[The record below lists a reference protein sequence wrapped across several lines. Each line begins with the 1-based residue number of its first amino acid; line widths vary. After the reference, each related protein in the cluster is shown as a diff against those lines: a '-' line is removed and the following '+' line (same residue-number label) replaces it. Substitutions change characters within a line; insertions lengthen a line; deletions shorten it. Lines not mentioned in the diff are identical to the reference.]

1 MEDKRYALLI
11 DADNISKKYI
21 KCILN
26 ELSKYGVVTYKR
38 IYGDW
43 TNNDNNGWKTVLL
56 ENSITPIQQ
65 YGYTTGK
72 NSTDSAMIIDAMD
85 ILYTGQV
92 EGFCLASSDSDF
104 TKLASRLRESGMTV
118 IGMGEDKTP
127 KAFRVACDRFTS
139 LEILLDPDVN
149 SEKDENGSSAKT
161 TKSRTTRSTKTTAS
175 TTVSAIDKRTLEN
188 VIVGIITENVN
199 DGKSTGLG
207 EIGSTLVK
215 MYPEF
220 DVRNY
225 GYSLLSK
232 LLEEFASLRVKKS
245 GSTVTVELM
254 ENADDRNRIEQY
266 AIEVVQQKGET
277 GMMLGDLSNKLHLQ
291 FKHFTIRD
299 YGYSTFQKYIQSIPG
314 LLVTEDK
321 TKEKMVLYKVEEQ

>member
-1 MEDKRYALLI
+1 MSDKRFALLI

-21 KCILN
+21 KCIMN
-26 ELSKYGVVTYKR
+26 ELSKYGIVTYKR

-43 TNNDNNGWKTVLL
+43 TTTDNSGWKTVLL
-56 ENSITPIQQ
+56 DNSITPIQQ

-104 TKLASRLRESGMTV
+104 TRLASRLRESGMTV
-118 IGMGEDKTP
+118 IGMGENKTP
-127 KAFRVACDRFTS
+127 KAFRIACDRFTC
-139 LEILLDPDVN
+139 LEILLDPD
-149 SEKDENGSSAKT
+149 SADSKEENAGRGSKKGTRAAK
-161 TKSRTTRSTKTTAS
+161 AEA
-175 TTVSAIDKRTLEN
+175 AIDRRTIET

-199 DGKSTGLG
+199 DGKTTGLG

-232 LLEEFASLRVKKS
+232 FLEEFPSLRLKKVN
-245 GSTVTVELM
+245 STVTVELM
-254 ENADDRNRIEQY
+254 ENGDNRERIEQFAVSY
-266 AIEVVQQKGET
+266 VKQKGP
-277 GMMLGDLSNKLHLQ
+277 MLLGDLSNKLHLQ
-291 FKHFTIRD
+291 FKDFNIRD
-299 YGYSTFQKYIQSIPG
+299 FGYTTFSKYIQNIRELEIVDG
-314 LLVTEDK
+314 T
-321 TKEKMVLYKVEEQ
+321 TKEKMVKIREAQ